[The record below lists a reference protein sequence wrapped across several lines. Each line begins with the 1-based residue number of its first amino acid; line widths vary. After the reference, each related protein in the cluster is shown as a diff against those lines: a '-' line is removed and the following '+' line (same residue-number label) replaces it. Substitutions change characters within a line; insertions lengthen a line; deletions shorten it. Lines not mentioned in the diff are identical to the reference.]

1 MVSSRQ
7 YYLLGLSATIST
19 LAAGLL
25 SLGYYLYSG
34 RSEYLVYAVLWLLIS
49 LLDYI
54 VWHRPPRKN
63 TGSGEGLEREEKY
76 CGLLR
81 ESAELVAIL
90 ATLSEH
96 RGEYAVAWRIDS
108 LLSRVDSMKDTIINV
123 CGGECF
129 EEFDKFLKSP
139 SMEEASKAIRSLH
152 DCMISHG
159 CRSNVSLEE

>member
-25 SLGYYLYSG
+25 SLGYYFYSG
-34 RSEYLVYAVLWLLIS
+34 RIEYLVYAVLWLLIS

-54 VWHRPPRKN
+54 VWHRPPKKN
-63 TGSGEGLEREEKY
+63 TGSGGGLEGEEKY

-90 ATLSEH
+90 ATLTEH

-108 LLSRVDSMKDTIINV
+108 LLSRVDSMRDTINSV
-123 CGGECF
+123 CGDKCVEKF
-129 EEFDKFLKSP
+129 EEFLNNP
-139 SMEEASKAIRSLH
+139 SMDRASTAIRSLH
-152 DCMISHG
+152 DCMINHG